1 MVPPT
6 QPDALE
12 HEGLWSERTSSTGC
26 EVMRSSGLHG
36 KDGLT
41 LRIQTQKEMRKG
53 KMNERG
59 KDRKDRR
66 GSQERAGA
74 RSLVTV
80 YPAAGA
86 SRSLRSDRKQ
96 QRRGARQ
103 ECLLLPVANF
113 ANVFDARLMQQW
125 SD

>member
-1 MVPPT
+1 
-6 QPDALE
+6 
-12 HEGLWSERTSSTGC
+12 
-26 EVMRSSGLHG
+26 MRSSGLHG

-86 SRSLRSDRKQ
+86 SRSLRSLLRCASPRFAGDTPAA
-96 QRRGARQ
+96 GAN
-103 ECLLLPVANF
+103 E
-113 ANVFDARLMQQW
+113 
-125 SD
+125 